1 MNNAITKN
9 NICFIDGQNLY
20 LGTITSNKP
29 WVADLNKLRSYL
41 SERYEIKKAYYYL
54 GCVDQRNQD
63 LYTQIQEAGFILVF
77 REHNRTMLS
86 IKKGNVDTDIVFDIM
101 RNLIDNQE
109 LNKIILI
116 SGDGDYKKLI
126 DFLIKK
132 DKLLKILFPDGRNA
146 SSLYNTIDNKFRLS
160 LSKKNVKDKVKR

>member
-1 MNNAITKN
+1 M
-9 NICFIDGQNLY
+9 
-20 LGTITSNKP
+20 
-29 WVADLNKLRSYL
+29 
-41 SERYEIKKAYYYL
+41 
-54 GCVDQRNQD
+54 
-63 LYTQIQEAGFILVF
+63 
-77 REHNRTMLS
+77 MLS
-86 IKKGNVDTDIVFDIM
+86 VKKGNVDTDIVFDIM